1 MARLTLK
8 TPGGSDRRSSCRSSR
23 GTKSGRPSR
32 LTVGDCL
39 GVDEPDRRSSCRGS
53 RKSGRFTHTLDVT
66 IDEPERRSSRRSSCR
81 PSKSG
86 RPSRLL
92 DIVIDKPDH
101 RSSHR
106 SGCRPSKSG
115 RGLLDVVRDE
125 LDHRSSRKSKS
136 GHRSRSRRERKHH
149 DGSQAE
155 NSDGGDD
162 WKPPTI
168 EKSRRKSRRN
178 HDRRRSHRPRRSKRR
193 DRKSCRGR
201 PCRSSRRERHHGRT
215 RRGKVYVPK
224 IQVDSESDGEEIV
237 IPLPQKKLR
246 LEPSDDFISTKH
258 WVAIVAIGYY
268 AGSMLTMVGLAIG
281 SMV

>member
-66 IDEPERRSSRRSSCR
+66 IDEPERRSSRRSICR

-101 RSSHR
+101 RSSR
-106 SGCRPSKSG
+106 R
-115 RGLLDVVRDE
+115 
-125 LDHRSSRKSKS
+125 SKS

-149 DGSQAE
+149 DGSQAKD
-155 NSDGGDD
+155 SDGGDD

-246 LEPSDDFISTKH
+246 LEPSDDFVSTKH